1 MNLEKIGKFIAN
13 CRKEQ
18 NLTQEQLAEKLGLT
32 FKAISKW
39 ECGKGLPDVSIMLDL
54 CRILKINIVDL
65 LSGEKTNTN
74 YYIHKTEGSM
84 VKKMTIHNSL
94 RKFKND
100 DICNYNISKISDIN
114 NKKNNVTFKV
124 ILNGFDII
132 ETESYA
138 TITLEVS
145 DDTGEMSAT
154 LVSSINE
161 EIRRIINDL
170 EIGKYYLIKGFI
182 TLNEEVKGG
191 KLLIIDAIKSVTEG
205 ELYEKI

>member
-39 ECGKGLPDVSIMLDL
+39 ECGKGLPDVSIMMDL

-65 LSGEKTNTN
+65 LSGEKTNTT

-94 RKFKND
+94 REFKND
-100 DICNYNISKISDIN
+100 NICNYCISKINDIN
-114 NKKNNVTFKV
+114 SKKNNVTFKV

-132 ETESYA
+132 ETENYA

-154 LVSSINE
+154 LASSINE
-161 EIRRIINDL
+161 EIKRIINDL
-170 EIGKYYLIKGFI
+170 EIGKCYLMKGFI

-191 KLLIIDAIKSVTEG
+191 KLLIIDAIKIVTEG
-205 ELYEKI
+205 E